1 MASAVQGFALPEY
14 SVPMRR
20 RQRRPSLD
28 AARRHLHF
36 AEPAVTTI
44 DDELAVPKEIVC
56 QAALSEGEVCDSCYA
71 GTAGLIQ
78 VDGVTLDCS
87 SSDELRALRGNAD
100 SNKIE
105 TDLREIGPRDITEE
119 YRVQEESESDD
130 ESGTENEGDL
140 ISDGEID
147 EMLSDIEEN
156 DAHSKKMG
164 GKAPSTTSSA
174 SSCDGDSVIYLGQR
188 DTFKGVEELVVTAE
202 ESLCLQAAESARSLE
217 LTEPEHVNPFV
228 SFAPPSL
235 DRIPTEPLEI
245 DTQQHSQPAQRS
257 NSADSGVCSQPEVL
271 DRRSPC
277 GAAAVSAVVAIDL
290 GTTHSGYAYSVC
302 REPGRQVHIMRRWEG
317 ADSGLVNHKT
327 PTVLLL
333 TPTGAF
339 HSFGSAARDF
349 YHDLPQTEAR
359 RWQYFERFKMCLHR
373 DTELHRDTPIA
384 ASNGK
389 TQPALVVF
397 AHSLKHFKEFALREL
412 SERCGQKNA
421 PDTSDI
427 RWVVTVPA
435 IWRQPARQLIRE
447 AAYQAGLCDSESAER
462 LLIVLE
468 PEAAAVQCREQLL
481 QEQAQLSRKN
491 GTARNISSKSSSSSS
506 SDSGSNL
513 SLTDSPEPLTPVRFL
528 VADCGGGTVDITLH
542 ELSGRDATL
551 RELLPATG
559 GPFGAT
565 GVDKEFESLLAALFG
580 QDLMA
585 QFKEKRP
592 AAHTELLMAFEGR
605 KRCVGPLK
613 DHPANLFPP
622 YAFVDFFRKHSG
634 KEVEYAIKKNGCRDI
649 TWCRD
654 GVLRFQ
660 SSVMLQLFKTT
671 VQKIV
676 EYIKD
681 VLEDPILSDAP
692 AQFLFLVGGFSDSEV
707 LQKAIKD
714 EFGSQIQVIS
724 PQPSSLAT
732 LRGAVLY
739 GLDTNVISARRAKH
753 SYGVGVLKKFMPGL
767 HPASKLVISKDGQ
780 RWCADVLDCFVTAGQ
795 SLSPGHAETRRYVA
809 ASSGQRAAVLNIYC
823 ASTQPTPGKPQY
835 VTDEGVTR
843 CGTLTLSLEDE
854 NENIYADPHQLGM
867 GRIDPMEPHGNS
879 SEPRVASARRE
890 VNAHMFFSGNELVVS
905 AIDTATGKC
914 VRADVDFLAGD

>member
-1 MASAVQGFALPEY
+1 MAMASAVQGFALPEY

-20 RQRRPSLD
+20 RQRRPPLD

-36 AEPAVTTI
+36 AEPVVTTI
-44 DDELAVPKEIVC
+44 DDEQVIPKEIIC
-56 QAALSEGEVCDSCYA
+56 QAALSEGEICDSCYA
-71 GTAGLIQ
+71 GPGLLK

-87 SSDELRALRGNAD
+87 SSDELRAIRNSD
-100 SNKIE
+100 TND
-105 TDLREIGPRDITEE
+105 DLDALCYPKEITNEHA
-119 YRVQEESESDD
+119 VQSSLEVGEESDD
-130 ESGTENEGDL
+130 EVTGDL
-140 ISDGEID
+140 ISDE
-147 EMLSDIEEN
+147 DIEELLSDTDN
-156 DAHSKKMG
+156 HMNNLTPMG
-164 GKAPSTTSSA
+164 GVKSPSTASSA

-188 DTFKGVEELVVTAE
+188 DTYKGVEELVVTAE

-217 LTEPEHVNPFV
+217 LPVPQHASSFV
-228 SFAPPSL
+228 SFSPPSME
-235 DRIPTEPLEI
+235 RTPAEPLVI
-245 DTQQHSQPAQRS
+245 DTQQQPAPRS

-271 DRRSPC
+271 CRRSPC
-277 GAAAVSAVVAIDL
+277 GAPGASAIVAIDL

-302 REPGRQVHIMRRWEG
+302 REPGRQVHFMRRWEG

-327 PTVLLL
+327 PTALLL

-339 HSFGSAARDF
+339 HSFGSTARDF

-359 RWQYFERFKMCLHR
+359 KWQYFERFKMCLHR

-397 AHSLKHFKEFALREL
+397 AHSLKHFKELSMREL
-412 SERCGQKNA
+412 NERCGQNNA
-421 PDTSDI
+421 PDASDI

-435 IWRQPARQLIRE
+435 IWRQPARQLVRE
-447 AAYQAGLCDSESAER
+447 AAYQAGLCNAESAER

-481 QEQAQLSRKN
+481 NEQTLLIRKS
-491 GTARNISSKSSSSSS
+491 GASSKSSSSNS
-506 SDSGSNL
+506 SDSGSNNSSL

-565 GVDKEFESLLAALFG
+565 GVDREFESLLAALFG
-580 QDLMA
+580 SDLMV

-592 AAHTELLMAFEGR
+592 AAYTELLMAFEGR

-613 DHPANLFPP
+613 DHPANIFPP
-622 YAFVDFFRKHSG
+622 YAFVDFFRRHSG
-634 KEVEYAIKKNGCRDI
+634 KEVEYAIKKNGRRDI
-649 TWCRD
+649 SWCRD

-660 SSVMLQLFKTT
+660 SSAMLQLFKNT
-671 VQKIV
+671 VQKVV
-676 EYIKD
+676 EYVKD
-681 VLEDPILSDAP
+681 VLEDPILSDCP
-692 AQFLFLVGGFSDSEV
+692 AQFLFLVGGFSESEV
-707 LQKAIKD
+707 LQKAMKD
-714 EFGSQIQVIS
+714 AFGSQIRIVS

-767 HPASKLVISKDGQ
+767 HPANKLVISKDGQ

-823 ASTQPTPGKPQY
+823 ASTQPIPGKPQY

-843 CGTLTLSLEDE
+843 CGILTLTLEDE
-854 NENIYADPHQLGM
+854 NENIYADPHQLGL
-867 GRIDPMEPHGNS
+867 GRIDSMKPLGSNS
-879 SEPRVASARRE
+879 LEQTASTTRRE
-890 VNAHMFFSGNELVVS
+890 VNAHMYFSGNELVVS
-905 AIDTATGKC
+905 AVDTVTGKC
-914 VRADVDFLAGD
+914 VRAEVDFLAGD